1 MNEPSGRRVYTYEE
15 ALAKTMYQG
24 DIAADARARPE
35 SANKQD
41 GLGHG
46 GAEDFDDAASHGS
59 SMSRHFQQLPWARR
73 WALRLVGKA
82 PFQSLSTIIVL
93 TSIIC
98 Y

>member
-1 MNEPSGRRVYTYEE
+1 MNEPSGRRVYTYDE

-24 DIAADARARPE
+24 DIDADARARPE

-46 GAEDFDDAASHGS
+46 GAADFDDAASHT
-59 SMSRHFQQLPWARR
+59 SRHFQQLPWARR